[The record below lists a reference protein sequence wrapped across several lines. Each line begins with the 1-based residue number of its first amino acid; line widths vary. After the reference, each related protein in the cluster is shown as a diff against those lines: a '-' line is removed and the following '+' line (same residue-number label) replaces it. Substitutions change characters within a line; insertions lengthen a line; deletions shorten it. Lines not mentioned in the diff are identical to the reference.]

1 MTWGKGGFLHMPDTE
16 IFKILVSFSLFI
28 QSIENCSVLLCS
40 LCEKYF
46 LLAFVLNYS
55 ISY

>member
-1 MTWGKGGFLHMPDTE
+1 MGQRWFLHMPDTE

-46 LLAFVLNYS
+46 LLAFVLNYP